1 MLKKSLALLTVSA
14 GLALPA
20 LAQDWQM
27 PRNDTNP
34 PATERA
40 PGSGI
45 DEPLGDLGAEL
56 DSAMNQL
63 FNRLQPHLNALGDE
77 LANTMNDFAP
87 ALNEISGLID
97 DMGNYERPE
106 RLENGDII
114 IRRRADAPPPP
125 PLNELQ
131 RLLPERDGVQPDSA
145 RPKDDPWAP
154 LAPWRRPQGGQGGT
168 ADAPQ
173 TEL

>member
-1 MLKKSLALLTVSA
+1 MPEMPQKPLAVLALLTC
-14 GLALPA
+14 LAAPVH
-20 LAQDWQM
+20 AQDWQM
-27 PRNDTNP
+27 PQADDP
-34 PATERA
+34 PAT
-40 PGSGI
+40 GS
-45 DEPLGDLGAEL
+45 DDPLGGLGQDLEEQL
-56 DSAMNQL
+56 DGAMNQL

-106 RLENGDII
+106 RLDNGDII

-125 PLNELQ
+125 PLDELQ
-131 RLLPERDGVQPDSA
+131 RLLPDRDGSQPD
-145 RPKDDPWAP
+145 RRWPPLDPWSRPDDAEREGTIAP
-154 LAPWRRPQGGQGGT
+154 P
-168 ADAPQ
+168 

>member
-1 MLKKSLALLTVSA
+1 MSQRTLAALTLLAMT
-14 GLALPA
+14 ALP
-20 LAQDWQM
+20 LSAQDWQM
-27 PRNDTNP
+27 PRADDP
-34 PATERA
+34 PAT
-40 PGSGI
+40 GSE
-45 DEPLGDLGAEL
+45 EPLGDLGQDLGQEL

-97 DMGNYERPE
+97 DIGNYERPE

-125 PLNELQ
+125 SLEELQ
-131 RLLPERDGVQPDSA
+131 RLLPERDDSQTDDQW
-145 RPKDDPWAP
+145 PPLDPWT
-154 LAPWRRPQGGQGGT
+154 RPDDVNPEGNVV
-168 ADAPQ
+168 PQ